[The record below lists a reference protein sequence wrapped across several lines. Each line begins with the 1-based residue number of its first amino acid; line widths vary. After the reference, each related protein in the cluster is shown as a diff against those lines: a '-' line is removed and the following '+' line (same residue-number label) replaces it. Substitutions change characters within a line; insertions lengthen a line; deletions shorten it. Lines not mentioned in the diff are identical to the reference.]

1 MNTKY
6 MMTGCAMLLA
16 ASGLALIFVPDEILV
31 YLSLEGNPILLIL
44 LQTTGALYFG
54 FAMLNWMNRR
64 SVIGGIYSKPVVV
77 ANLAH
82 FTVAGLALI
91 KALFSDSHRPS
102 AVWMMG
108 VLYSVFAVYF
118 GILFFRNPGKVKEKA
133 TQQ

>member
-1 MNTKY
+1 

-16 ASGLALIFVPDEILV
+16 ASGLALIFVPDEILA
-31 YLSLEGNPILLIL
+31 YFSLEKNPIILIL
-44 LQTTGALYFG
+44 LQISGALYFG
-54 FAMLNWMNRR
+54 FAMLNWMNRK

-82 FTVAGLALI
+82 FAVAGLALI
-91 KALFSDSHRPS
+91 QALFSDSHWPS

-108 VLYSVFAVYF
+108 ALYSVFAVCF
-118 GILFFRNPGKVKEKA
+118 GILFFRHPGEVNEKA